1 MGRRNLNKEAGRLT
15 IVETVKRI
23 CMEEAKRLVGAEVVA
38 PLAVWDNANGSMGV
52 QIKAPKQMGPQAC
65 EVIGGFTLASA
76 ELKQAN
82 AIRLKAACAV
92 SCMLHDVQVQI
103 RPLQKLKDV
112 APEAM
117 LGKRHA
123 D

>member
-1 MGRRNLNKEAGRLT
+1 MS

-23 CMEEAKRLVGAEVVA
+23 CMEEAKRLTGAEVIA
-38 PLAVWDNANGSMGV
+38 PLAVWDNAQGSMGV

-65 EVIGGFTLASA
+65 EAVAGFTLSPN

-82 AIRLKAACAV
+82 SIRLKAAVAV
-92 SCMLHDVQVQI
+92 SGMLHDVQVQI
-103 RPLQKLKDV
+103 RPLQKLRDV
-112 APEAM
+112 APEL
-117 LGKRHA
+117 LGKSHA

>member
-1 MGRRNLNKEAGRLT
+1 MS

-23 CMEEAKRLVGAEVVA
+23 CMEEAKRLTGAEVIA
-38 PLAVWDNANGSMGV
+38 PLAVWDNTQGSMGV

-65 EVIGGFTLASA
+65 ETVAGFTLSPA
-76 ELKQAN
+76 ELKQGN
-82 AIRLKAACAV
+82 SIRLKAAVAV
-92 SCMLHDVQVQI
+92 SGMLHDVQVQI

-112 APEAM
+112 APEAL
-117 LGKRHA
+117 LGKPHA

>member
-1 MGRRNLNKEAGRLT
+1 MS

-23 CMEEAKRLVGAEVVA
+23 CTEEAKRLVGAEIIA
-38 PLAVWDNANGSMGV
+38 PLPVWDDKGGSMGV

-65 EVIGGFTLASA
+65 EVIGGFTLTRS
-76 ELKQAN
+76 ELQQSN

-92 SCMLHDVQVQI
+92 GCMLHDVQVQI
-103 RPLQKLKDV
+103 RPLQKLKEV
-112 APEAM
+112 APDLV

>member
-1 MGRRNLNKEAGRLT
+1 MS

-23 CMEEAKRLVGAEVVA
+23 CMEEAKRLTGAEVIA
-38 PLAVWDNANGSMGV
+38 PLAVWDDAGGSMGV

-65 EVIGGFTLASA
+65 EVVGGFTLTPA
-76 ELKQAN
+76 ELRQVN
-82 AIRLKAACAV
+82 AIRLKAAVAV
-92 SCMLHDVQVQI
+92 SGMLHDVQVQI
-103 RPLQKLKDV
+103 RPLQRLQDV
-112 APEAM
+112 APEIL

>member
-1 MGRRNLNKEAGRLT
+1 MS

-23 CMEEAKRLVGAEVVA
+23 CMDEAKRLTGAEVVA
-38 PLAVWDNANGSMGV
+38 PLPVWDNAKGSMGV

-65 EVIGGFTLASA
+65 EVIAGFTLTMN

-82 AIRLKAACAV
+82 AIRLKAAVAV
-92 SCMLHDVQVQI
+92 SGMLHDVQVQI

-112 APEAM
+112 APEV

>member
-1 MGRRNLNKEAGRLT
+1 MS
-15 IVETVKRI
+15 IVDTVKRI
-23 CMEEAKRLVGAEVVA
+23 CMDEARRLQVAEVIA
-38 PLAVWDNANGSMGV
+38 PLPVWDNAKGSMGV
-52 QIKAPKQMGPQAC
+52 QIKAPKMMGPQAC
-65 EVIGGFTLASA
+65 EVVASFVLTVS

-82 AIRLKAACAV
+82 SIRLKAAVAV
-92 SCMLHDVQVQI
+92 SCMMHEVQIQI

-112 APEAM
+112 APEI

>member
-1 MGRRNLNKEAGRLT
+1 MT

-23 CMEEAKRLVGAEVVA
+23 CMEEAKRLTGAEVIA
-38 PLAVWDNANGSMGV
+38 PLGVFGDDSGSIGV

-65 EVIGGFTLASA
+65 EVVGNFTLTPG
-76 ELKQAN
+76 ELRQSN
-82 AIRLKAACAV
+82 AIRLKASCAV
-92 SCMLHDVQVQI
+92 GCMLHDVQVQI
-103 RPLQKLKDV
+103 RPLEKLS
-112 APEAM
+112 EA

>member
-1 MGRRNLNKEAGRLT
+1 MS

-23 CMEEAKRLVGAEVVA
+23 CMEEAKRLNGAEVVA
-38 PLAVWDNANGSMGV
+38 PLAVWDNIQGSMGV
-52 QIKAPKQMGPQAC
+52 QIKAPKQMGPQSC
-65 EVIGGFTLASA
+65 EVTGNFTLAPA
-76 ELKQAN
+76 ELRQGN
-82 AIRLKAACAV
+82 SIRLKAACAV
-92 SCMLHDVQVQI
+92 ACMLHDVQVQI

>member
-1 MGRRNLNKEAGRLT
+1 MS
-15 IVETVKRI
+15 IIETVKRI
-23 CMEEAKRLVGAEVVA
+23 CMEEAKRLTGAEVIA
-38 PLAVWDNANGSMGV
+38 PLAVWDNTQGSMGV

-65 EVIGGFTLASA
+65 EVVASFTMTPN

-82 AIRLKAACAV
+82 SIRLKAAVAV
-92 SCMLHDVQVQI
+92 SGMLHDVQVQI

-112 APEAM
+112 APDVL
-117 LGKRHA
+117 LGKPHA

>member
-1 MGRRNLNKEAGRLT
+1 MS

-23 CMEEAKRLVGAEVVA
+23 CMEEAKRLTGAEVIA
-38 PLAVWDNANGSMGV
+38 PLPVWDDNKGSMGV

-65 EVIGGFTLASA
+65 EVVGGFVLTPG
-76 ELKQAN
+76 ELRQTN

-92 SCMLHDVQVQI
+92 GCMLHDVQVQI
-103 RPLQKLKDV
+103 KPLQRLKDV
-112 APEAM
+112 APEVL

>member
-1 MGRRNLNKEAGRLT
+1 MT

-23 CMEEAKRLVGAEVVA
+23 CMEEAKRLTGAEVIA
-38 PLAVWDNANGSMGV
+38 PLAVWDNTQGSMGV

-65 EVIGGFTLASA
+65 EVVGGFTLTMN
-76 ELKQAN
+76 ELKQSN

-92 SCMLHDVQVQI
+92 GCMVHDVQVQI

-112 APEAM
+112 APDAL

>member
-1 MGRRNLNKEAGRLT
+1 MS

-23 CMEEAKRLVGAEVVA
+23 CMDEAKRLTGAEVVA
-38 PLAVWDNANGSMGV
+38 PLPVWDNAQGSMGV

-65 EVIGGFTLASA
+65 EVVGGFTLSMN

-82 AIRLKAACAV
+82 AIRLKAAVAV
-92 SCMLHDVQVQI
+92 SGMLDDVQVQI

>member
-1 MGRRNLNKEAGRLT
+1 MS
-15 IVETVKRI
+15 IVDTVKRI
-23 CMEEAKRLVGAEVVA
+23 CMDEAKRLNGAEIIA
-38 PLAVWDNANGSMGV
+38 PLPVWDSTGGSMGV

-65 EVIGGFTLASA
+65 EVIGGFTLTLN

-92 SCMLHDVQVQI
+92 GCMLHDVQVQI

-112 APEAM
+112 APEAL
-117 LGKRHA
+117 LGKPHA

>member
-1 MGRRNLNKEAGRLT
+1 MT

-23 CMEEAKRLVGAEVVA
+23 CMEEARRLTGAEIVA
-38 PLAVWDNANGSMGV
+38 PLAVWDNVQGSMGV

-65 EVIGGFTLASA
+65 EVVASFTLAPA
-76 ELKQAN
+76 ELKQGN
-82 AIRLKAACAV
+82 SIRLKAAVAV
-92 SCMLHDVQVQI
+92 SGMLHDVQVQI

-112 APEAM
+112 APEVL

>member
-1 MGRRNLNKEAGRLT
+1 MS
-15 IVETVKRI
+15 IVETVRRI
-23 CMEEAKRLVGAEVVA
+23 CMEEAKRLTGAEIIA
-38 PLAVWDNANGSMGV
+38 PLAVWDNTQGSMGV

-65 EVIGGFTLASA
+65 EVVSSFTLVPA
-76 ELKQAN
+76 ELRQGN
-82 AIRLKAACAV
+82 SIRLKAACAV
-92 SCMLHDVQVQI
+92 ACMIHDVQVQI